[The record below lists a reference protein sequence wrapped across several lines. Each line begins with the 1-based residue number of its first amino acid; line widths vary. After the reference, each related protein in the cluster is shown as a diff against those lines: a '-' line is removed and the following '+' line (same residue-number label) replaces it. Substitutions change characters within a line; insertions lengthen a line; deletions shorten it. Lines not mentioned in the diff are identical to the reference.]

1 MKVFSAFLIFCAFLF
16 TNCQKNNT
24 PVSEETET
32 NVITKTPF
40 ENSQFK
46 IERATI
52 NLPDG
57 VVKIHFFDE
66 INGICL
72 ASGFN
77 DRGLALSGCS
87 LYTTNDHGA
96 TWTLSYELGKLGNYI
111 RGYGFEVIDNQ
122 SIIAFVGGTIAEAA
136 TPEFRQNLIIR
147 SIDKGKTWTTTTIKN
162 TQLRGMTLGADKVL
176 YVVGDGTIDG
186 MYSNNIPTFMSSD
199 DAGLTW
205 KRAPTPFFPN
215 PSNIFFTPSKIFFQG
230 NICDTRNLRL
240 ETNDKGVT
248 WKTTQNTENVQSVS
262 FIDKT
267 GYYYSYV
274 VNEMSF
280 SIFKTTDGGDKW
292 SNIRT
297 FTNYLNEIKMLSSTT
312 TLALGSSK
320 GNLSAGFYYSSD
332 AGKTWTDIA
341 VLDNLEA
348 SQLITSSFYTP
359 KNGYIVASKKVL
371 YRISFK

>member
-1 MKVFSAFLIFCAFLF
+1 MKILSAFLIFCALLF
-16 TNCQKNNT
+16 TNCKEAAT
-24 PVSEETET
+24 PPEEVT
-32 NVITKTPF
+32 NIIKTAPF
-40 ENSQFK
+40 ENNQFK

-66 INGICL
+66 SNGICL

-77 DRGLALSGCS
+77 DRGLASSGCS
-87 LYTTNDHGA
+87 LYTTHDRGA
-96 TWTLSYELGKLGNYI
+96 TWTLSYELGKMGNYI

-122 SIIAFVGGTIAEAA
+122 SIVAFVGGTIAEAA
-136 TPEFRQNLIIR
+136 TTEFRQNLIIR
-147 SIDKGKTWTTTTIKN
+147 STNKGKSWTTTTIKN
-162 TQLRGMTLGADKVL
+162 TQLRGLTLGTDKVL
-176 YVVGDGTIDG
+176 YAVGDGTIDG

-205 KRAPTPFFPN
+205 KRAPTPSFQH
-215 PSNIFFTPSKIFFQG
+215 PSSIFFTPNKIFFQG
-230 NICDTRNLRL
+230 NNCDTRNLRL
-240 ETNDKGVT
+240 ETNDKGAT
-248 WKTTQNTENVQSVS
+248 WKNTENTENVQSVS

-274 VNEMSF
+274 VDQMSF
-280 SIFKTTDGGDKW
+280 SIFKTIDGGDKW

-297 FTNYLNEIKMLSSTT
+297 FKNYLNEIKMLSPTT

-332 AGKTWTDIA
+332 AGKTWTDIEI
-341 VLDNLEA
+341 LDNLEA
-348 SQLITSSFYTP
+348 SQLITSSFYTS
-359 KNGYIVASKKVL
+359 KNGYIAASKNVL
-371 YRISFK
+371 YRITFK